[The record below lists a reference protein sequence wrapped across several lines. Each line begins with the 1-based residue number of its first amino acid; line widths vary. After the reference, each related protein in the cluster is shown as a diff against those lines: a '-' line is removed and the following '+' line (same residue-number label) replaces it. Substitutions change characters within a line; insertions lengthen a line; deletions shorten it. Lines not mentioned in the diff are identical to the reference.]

1 MNAIDTRLKPKDW
14 KPPLIAAVG
23 MGTGPQCLGSLALE
37 WINAAQILIGGD
49 RHLEL
54 FPGHAG
60 EKLSLRSP
68 LSESLEE
75 IGRIS
80 ATKRIAVLCSGDP
93 MFFGIGRTLAHR
105 FGRERLVI
113 VPNITSV
120 QALCARICE
129 SLDKIDAVSFH
140 GRKSETGIDRVLDS
154 LARGRKVAVFTD
166 PEHKPQWIAGE
177 LAKSPY
183 SECKLTVG
191 EDLGAPSERVRSFS
205 PSDVAGEEFSPL
217 NVVLVQ
223 PAEHVIEPDKRV
235 DPGRIFG
242 FADEAFEREA
252 GMITKMEVRAVALAL
267 LQLGPGQ
274 TLWDIGAGTGSV
286 SIEAA
291 RIARL
296 NRVFAVEKNRARYSN
311 LLQNLERFGVS
322 GVQAVCASA
331 SEAIGAFPD
340 PDRVFIGGSGDDLG
354 AVLESV
360 ARRLLPGGR
369 VVQTVVLLQ
378 TLEKVTTFWKDMDFE
393 VSMVQLQVNRSVPTG
408 SSLRFEALNPVFIVS
423 AWRSS

>member
-1 MNAIDTRLKPKDW
+1 MNEIVTRLRPKDW

-23 MGTGPQCLGSLALE
+23 MGTGPQCLSPLALE
-37 WINAAQILIGGD
+37 WISAAQILAGGS

-54 FPGHAG
+54 FPEYAG
-60 EKLSLRSP
+60 EKLPLKSP
-68 LSESLEE
+68 LSESLGD
-75 IGRIS
+75 IARIS

-93 MFFGIGRTLAHR
+93 MFFGIGGTLARR

-129 SLDKIDAVSFH
+129 SPDKIDTVSFH
-140 GRKSETGIDRVLDS
+140 GRKGDTGIGRVLDS
-154 LARGRKVAVFTD
+154 LAVGRKVAVFTD
-166 PEHKPQWIAGE
+166 PEHTPQWIARE
-177 LAKSPY
+177 LAKSGHP
-183 SECKLTVG
+183 ECKVTIG
-191 EDLGAPSERVRSFS
+191 EDLGTPSERVRSFS
-205 PSDVAGEEFSPL
+205 PSDAAGEEFSPL
-217 NVVLVQ
+217 NVILVQ
-223 PAEHVIEPDKRV
+223 PAEHVIKSDQKV
-235 DPGRIFG
+235 DPSQIFG
-242 FADEAFEREA
+242 FAEETFEREA
-252 GMITKMEVRAVALAL
+252 GMITKMEIRAVALAL
-267 LQLGPGQ
+267 LQLEPGQ
-274 TLWDIGAGTGSV
+274 TLWDIGAATGSV
-286 SIEAA
+286 SIEAS
-291 RIARL
+291 RIAPL
-296 NRVFAVEKNRARYSN
+296 SRVFAVEKNRSRYSN

-322 GVQAVCASA
+322 AVQAVCANA

-378 TLEKVTTFWKDMDFE
+378 TLEKVSTFWKDRDFE
-393 VSMVQLQVNRSVPTG
+393 LSVVQLQVNRSVPTG
-408 SSLRFEALNPVFIVS
+408 SGLRFEALNPVFIVS